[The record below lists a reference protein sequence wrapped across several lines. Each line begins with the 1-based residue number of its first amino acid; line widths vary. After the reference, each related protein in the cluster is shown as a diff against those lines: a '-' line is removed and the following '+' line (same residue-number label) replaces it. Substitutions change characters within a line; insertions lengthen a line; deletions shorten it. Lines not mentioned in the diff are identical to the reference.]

1 MVRVHASFTSAEGHT
16 ASNDSAGTTVAE
28 DPNET
33 TSLAVST
40 NAAVEN
46 EAVTAST
53 TPSSSDVNEALS
65 GTTTFQWQASADAG
79 ATWNDIT
86 GQTGQ
91 SFAPDESYQGEMVRV
106 HASFTSA
113 EGHTASND
121 SAGTTVAEDP
131 NEARSWGVDTN
142 AAGENEAV
150 TASTT
155 PSSSDA
161 NEDLN
166 GTTTYQWQV
175 STDAGATWNDI
186 TGQTGQ
192 SFTPDE
198 SYQGEMVRVHASFT
212 SAEGHT
218 ASNDSAGTVV
228 AEDPNETTS
237 LAVSTNAAVENEAVT
252 ASTTPSSSDANE
264 DLNGTTTYQWQVST
278 DAGATWNDIT
288 GQTGQSFTPDESY
301 QGEMVRVHASFTSAE
316 GHTASNDSAG
326 TTVAED
332 PNETTSL
339 EVSTNAAVE
348 NEAVTASTTPS
359 SSDVNEDLSGTTTYQ
374 WQGGAHGGAPGGDLT
389 RQPRR

>member
-53 TPSSSDVNEALS
+53 TPSSSDANEDLS
-65 GTTTFQWQASADAG
+65 GTTTYQWQASADAG

-121 SAGTTVAEDP
+121 SAGTT
-131 NEARSWGVDTN
+131 
-142 AAGENEAV
+142 
-150 TASTT
+150 
-155 PSSSDA
+155 
-161 NEDLN
+161 
-166 GTTTYQWQV
+166 
-175 STDAGATWNDI
+175 
-186 TGQTGQ
+186 
-192 SFTPDE
+192 
-198 SYQGEMVRVHASFT
+198 
-212 SAEGHT
+212 
-218 ASNDSAGTVV
+218 V

-288 GQTGQSFTPDESY
+288 GQTGQSFTPDEAY

-326 TTVAED
+326 TVVGED
-332 PNETTSL
+332 QKETTSL